1 MNTEIKQKA
10 FTRCLTIFFD
20 QSINFPEVEEKREL
34 RDKERL
40 GKRREWKW

>member
-20 QSINFPEVEEKREL
+20 QSINFPEVE
-34 RDKERL
+34 
-40 GKRREWKW
+40 GKRTEREREGKRVKEIIN